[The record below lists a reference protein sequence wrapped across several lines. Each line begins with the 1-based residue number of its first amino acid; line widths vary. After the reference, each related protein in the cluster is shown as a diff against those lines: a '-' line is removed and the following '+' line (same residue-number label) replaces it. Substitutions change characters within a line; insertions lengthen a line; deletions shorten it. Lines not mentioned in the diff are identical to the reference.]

1 MNIWRNNLFGYL
13 NSRESKLNIYIQILK
28 QSNLL
33 IDRPNDIRNIYL
45 DSLDINLLFK
55 SSCHTMMINKIKY
68 YNKDEIDNFVKF
80 LKTLDLVFIL
90 YIYIYYK

>member
-28 QSNLL
+28 QSNLS
-33 IDRPNDIRNIYL
+33 IDRQSDIRNIYL
-45 DSLDINLLFK
+45 DSLDINLLLK

-68 YNKDEIDNFVKF
+68 YNKDEIDNFIKF
-80 LKTLDLVFIL
+80 LKTLDLVYYIISFI
-90 YIYIYYK
+90 